1 MACLPK
7 RRHGI
12 TLAIAAAM
20 LLLGAASGFR
30 YTVGDSIWSIPPTS
44 DFYSH
49 WSSAHA
55 FYVGDSL
62 AFQFATE
69 LFNVVQVL
77 RHDFEG
83 CIANAPLQV
92 FTIGPAVVELSHTGV
107 FYYICNVSNYCDLGL
122 RVAVVVHQRPPAAPP
137 LIIPSSPAPLPP
149 ATTAPH
155 PPASPL
161 PLTPASPSPPRFS
174 PPPSPVPHHA
184 PISQPSPYPGLAPE
198 PAGDVEN
205 NSSLSPAPGKEITS
219 NYSNGADRM
228 GDRHVIGLLLVG
240 ILIKSMFVGE
250 LLRRSDF

>member
-7 RRHGI
+7 RHHGI
-12 TLAIAAAM
+12 TLAIAAAT

-44 DFYSH
+44 DFYSR

-77 RHDFEG
+77 RHDFES
-83 CIANAPLQV
+83 CISNAPLQV
-92 FTIGPAVVELSHTGV
+92 FTIGPAVVELSHAGV

-122 RVAVVVHQRPPAAPP
+122 RVAVVVHQRPPTAPP

-161 PLTPASPSPPRFS
+161 PVTPASPSPP
-174 PPPSPVPHHA
+174 PPSPVPPHA
-184 PISQPSPYPGLAPE
+184 PISQPSPS
-198 PAGDVEN
+198 GDVEN
-205 NSSLSPAPGKEITS
+205 NSSLSPAPGNEITS
-219 NYSNGADRM
+219 NYSNGANRM

-240 ILIKSMFVGE
+240 ILIM
-250 LLRRSDF
+250 

>member
-7 RRHGI
+7 RHHGI
-12 TLAIAAAM
+12 TLAIVAAT

-44 DFYSH
+44 DFYSR

-77 RHDFEG
+77 RHDFES

-92 FTIGPAVVELSHTGV
+92 FTIGPAVVELSHAGV

-122 RVAVVVHQRPPAAPP
+122 RLAVVVHQRPPAAPP
-137 LIIPSSPAPLPP
+137 LIIPSSPA
-149 ATTAPH
+149 
-155 PPASPL
+155 
-161 PLTPASPSPPRFS
+161 SPPRFS
-174 PPPSPVPHHA
+174 PPPPPPVPPHA

-205 NSSLSPAPGKEITS
+205 NSSLSPAPGDEITS

-240 ILIKSMFVGE
+240 ILIM
-250 LLRRSDF
+250 